1 MVSSRKQNILMHQ
14 IFNRKAVVLILSLMV
29 FYPTFLS
36 AQGTGRINGY
46 LHDKVTGEPVPYARV
61 LLQDTQFAATT
72 DVRGYY
78 VLSGIPPGKYK
89 LIVSATRYERVE
101 KELEVPTDGEMRLD
115 VEVAPIAI
123 QLDEVTVS
131 EEKTRF
137 KEEVEISRTNISSQ
151 EIVNTPSFV
160 EADVFRTIQQ
170 LPSVSSQS
178 DFSSALVVRGG
189 SPDENLIL
197 VDGAEIYNPY
207 HLVGLFST
215 FNADTIANAK
225 FLAGGYPAEYPGRLS
240 SVLDITS
247 REGKQIRGKG
257 EISLLSSKMMLEGP
271 FYKGAWIISG
281 RRTYFDLIAERFN
294 RARGEDQDWKYY
306 FWDGQI
312 KVFSDLNSENRLTFS
327 TFDGRDVLKFFIDEE
342 SFDEK
347 TDFSWDWGNNAPSLQ
362 WRFVPN
368 AKFFSE
374 LVLTRSNFDFDVN
387 LKQTEVDSLGNQDET
402 VAVAINHIKDFSIS
416 EKLTWYLS
424 PRHTLKMGAAL
435 KNLSMKFDFHVD
447 NVNYFDIKQD
457 PYVFSA
463 FIQDKWKVN
472 DLLSLQMGLRGSKY
486 ELHDNIYLDPRLG
499 FKYLLSENLAL
510 KGSWGRF
517 NQFLFTVND
526 EDQVLQIVDFWLP
539 VPEEFDAIRNQHF
552 ILGIERWFN
561 PGFTGSIETY
571 YKPYSNVL
579 TNNPDN
585 DPGIELDEF
594 IAGAGRVWG
603 LELFL
608 KKTTGKVSGW
618 LGYSYS
624 NVERRFD
631 FNADGIIEETE
642 NQASEIYAPKYSKP
656 HSLNLVASY
665 QMSENNLFSLSWT
678 MSSGQPYTPVVGKV
692 YHGGDSLDDPYASV
706 ISIEGKRNS
715 ARYPRYV
722 RGDIAWIRDISPF
735 GVNGKFK
742 LQVINFTNYYNY
754 LIYIWNHERS
764 PSEVRAISMFPIVPS
779 FGLEFEF

>member
-1 MVSSRKQNILMHQ
+1 MRQ
-14 IFNRKAVVLILSLMV
+14 ISNWKISVLTLLSIALL
-29 FYPTFLS
+29 PTLLF
-36 AQGTGRINGY
+36 AQETGRINGY
-46 LHDKVTGEPVPYARV
+46 LNDSVTGEPLPYSRV
-61 LLQDTQFAATT
+61 MLQNTRFAATT

-78 VLSGIPPGKYK
+78 VLSGIPPGTYT
-89 LIVSATRYERVE
+89 LVVSIPRYNRVE
-101 KELEVPTDGEMRLD
+101 NGIEVQPNGELRLD
-115 VEVAPIAI
+115 VKVEPEAI

-137 KEEVEISRTNISSQ
+137 KEEVEISRTNISSN
-151 EIVNTPSFV
+151 EIVSTPSFV

-170 LPSVSSQS
+170 LPSVTSQS

-215 FNADTIANAK
+215 FNADTIADAK

-247 REGKQIRGKG
+247 REGKQIKGKG

-294 RARGEDQDWKYY
+294 QARGEDQDWKYY

-312 KVFSDLNSENRLTFS
+312 KIFSDLNSENRLTFS

-342 SFDEK
+342 DFDDK

-374 LVLTRSNFDFDVN
+374 LVLTRSNFDFDLNV
-387 LKQTEVDSLGNQDET
+387 KSTEVNSDGSQDES
-402 VAVAINHIKDFSIS
+402 VAVAINHIRDFSVS
-416 EKLTWYLS
+416 EKLTWYVS

-447 NVNYFDIKQD
+447 NVNFFDIKQD
-457 PYVFSA
+457 PYVLSA
-463 FIQDKWKVN
+463 FIQDRWKVS
-472 DLLSLQMGLRGSKY
+472 DLLSLQFGLRGSKY

-499 FKYLLSENLAL
+499 FKYLLSEDWAL
-510 KGSWGRF
+510 KGSWGKF

-526 EDQVLQIVDFWLP
+526 EDQVLQLVDFWLP
-539 VPEEFDAIRNQHF
+539 VPEEFDAIKNQHF
-552 ILGIERWFN
+552 ILGVERWFN
-561 PGFTGSIETY
+561 TGFTGSIETY

-585 DPGIELDEF
+585 DPGIEFDEF
-594 IAGAGRVWG
+594 IAGTGRVWG

-608 KKTTGKVSGW
+608 KKTTGRVSGW
-618 LGYSYS
+618 A
-624 NVERRFD
+624 R
-631 FNADGIIEETE
+631 
-642 NQASEIYAPKYSKP
+642 
-656 HSLNLVASY
+656 
-665 QMSENNLFSLSWT
+665 LFI
-678 MSSGQPYTPVVGKV
+678 
-692 YHGGDSLDDPYASV
+692 LDC
-706 ISIEGKRNS
+706 
-715 ARYPRYV
+715 
-722 RGDIAWIRDISPF
+722 
-735 GVNGKFK
+735 
-742 LQVINFTNYYNY
+742 
-754 LIYIWNHERS
+754 
-764 PSEVRAISMFPIVPS
+764 
-779 FGLEFEF
+779 

>member
-1 MVSSRKQNILMHQ
+1 MRQM
-14 IFNRKAVVLILSLMV
+14 FNRKASVLILLLMV
-29 FYPTFLS
+29 FLPAFLS

-46 LHDKVTGEPVPYARV
+46 LHDKVTGEPLPYARV
-61 LLQDTQFAATT
+61 ILRDTQFAATT
-72 DVRGYY
+72 DVHGYY
-78 VLSGIPPGKYK
+78 VLNGIPPGEYK
-89 LIVSATRYERVE
+89 LIVSMTRYERVE
-101 KELEVPTDGEMRLD
+101 KVLEVPTDGEIRFD
-115 VEVAPIAI
+115 VEAAPEAI
-123 QLDEVTVS
+123 QLDEVEVTG
-131 EEKTRF
+131 EKTRF
-137 KEEVEISRTNISSQ
+137 KEEVEISRTNISSK

-170 LPSVSSQS
+170 LPSVTSQS

-215 FNADTIANAK
+215 FNADTIADAK

-247 REGKQIRGKG
+247 REGKQIKAKG

-281 RRTYFDLIAERFN
+281 RRTYFDVIADQFN

-327 TFDGRDVLKFFIDEE
+327 TFDGRDVLRFFFDDED
-342 SFDEK
+342 SDDR
-347 TDFSWDWGNNAPSLQ
+347 TDFNWDWGNNAPSLK

-374 LVLTRSNFDFDVN
+374 FVLTRSNFDFDLN
-387 LKQTEVDSLGNQDET
+387 LKDTETDSAGNQDET
-402 VAVAINHIKDFSIS
+402 IASAINQIRDFSAS
-416 EKLTWYLS
+416 EQLTWYLS
-424 PRHTLKMGAAL
+424 PKHTLKMGAAI
-435 KNLSMKFDFHVD
+435 KKLSMKFNFHVD
-447 NVNYFDIKQD
+447 NVNFFDIKQS

-472 DLLSLQMGLRGSKY
+472 DLLSLQLGLRSSKY
-486 ELHDNIYLDPRLG
+486 ELHENTYLDPRLG
-499 FKYLLSENLAL
+499 FKYLLSEDWAF
-510 KGSWGRF
+510 KGSWGKF
-517 NQFLFTVND
+517 NQFLFTVNE

-539 VPEEFDAIRNQHF
+539 VPEEFDAIKNQHF
-552 ILGIERWFN
+552 ILGIERWFG

-571 YKPYSNVL
+571 YKPYGNVL

-585 DPGIELDEF
+585 DPGIEFDEF
-594 IAGAGRVWG
+594 IAGTGHVWG
-603 LELFL
+603 LEFFL
-608 KKTTGKVSGW
+608 KKTSGKVSGW

-624 NVERRFD
+624 NIERRFD
-631 FNADGIIEETE
+631 FNGDGRVEKTE
-642 NQASEIYAPKYSKP
+642 NQASEVYTPKYSRP

-665 QMSENNLFSLSWT
+665 QVSKRNRVSLSWT

-692 YHGGDSLDDPYASV
+692 FHEGDALDDPYTRV
-706 ISIEGKRNS
+706 ISIQGRRNS
-715 ARYPRYV
+715 SRYPLYV

-742 LQVINFTNYYNY
+742 LQIINFTNHYNY
-754 LIYIWNHERS
+754 LIYLWDHNSS
-764 PSEVRAISMFPIVPS
+764 PSEVSAISMFPIVPS

>member
-1 MVSSRKQNILMHQ
+1 MRQKCNRYSRVL
-14 IFNRKAVVLILSLMV
+14 ALLLVV
-29 FYPTFLS
+29 FLPPLLF

-46 LHDKVTGEPVPYARV
+46 VHDKVTGAPLSYARII
-61 LLQDTQFAATT
+61 LSDTQFGTT
-72 DVRGYY
+72 SDVHGYY
-78 VLSGIPPGKYK
+78 VLSGIPPGNYMF
-89 LIVSATRYERVE
+89 IVSKTRYERVE
-101 KELEVPTDGEMRLD
+101 KEIEVQFDGELRLD
-115 VEVAPIAI
+115 VEVAHEAI
-123 QLDEVTVS
+123 QLEEVTVTG
-131 EEKTRF
+131 EKTRF
-137 KEEVEISRTNISSQ
+137 KEEVEISRTNISSE

-170 LPSVSSQS
+170 LPSVTSQS
-178 DFSSALVVRGG
+178 DFSSALIVRGG

-215 FNADTIANAK
+215 FNADTIADAK

-240 SVLDITS
+240 SILDITS

-281 RRTYFDLIAERFN
+281 RRTYFDLIAKRFN
-294 RARGEDQDWKYY
+294 SARGEDQDWKYY

-312 KVFSDLNSENRLTFS
+312 KIFSDLNAENRLTFS
-327 TFDGRDVLKFFIDEE
+327 TFDGRDVLGFFYNDEE
-342 SFDEK
+342 NSHDSI
-347 TDFSWDWGNNAPSLQ
+347 DFNWDWGNNAPSLK
-362 WRFVPN
+362 WRYVPN

-374 LVLTRSNFDFDVN
+374 FVLTRSNFDFDVD
-387 LKQTEVDSLGNQDET
+387 LKVTEVDSGGNHDET
-402 VAVAINHIKDFSIS
+402 IAMATNQIQDYSAS
-416 EKLTWYLS
+416 EQLTWYLS
-424 PRHTLKMGAAL
+424 PQHTLKMGAAL
-435 KNLSMKFDFHVD
+435 KKLNMKFNFHVD
-447 NVNYFDIKQD
+447 NVNYFDIAQD
-457 PYVFSA
+457 SYVFST
-463 FIQDKWKVN
+463 FIQDRWKVN
-472 DLLSLQMGLRGSKY
+472 NLLSLQLGLRGSKY

-499 FKYLLSENLAL
+499 FKYLLSENLAF

-517 NQFLFTVND
+517 SQFLFTVND

-539 VPEEFDAIRNQHF
+539 VPEEFDAIKNQHF
-552 ILGIERWFN
+552 ILGLERWFN

-579 TNNPDN
+579 TSNLDN
-585 DPGIELDEF
+585 DPGITLDEF
-594 IAGAGRVWG
+594 ISGTGRVWG

-608 KKTTGKVSGW
+608 KKTTGKFSGW

-624 NVERRFD
+624 SVERRFD
-631 FNADGIIEETE
+631 FNGDGRVEKTE
-642 NQASEIYAPKYSKP
+642 NRASEIYPPKYSRP

-665 QMSENNLFSLSWT
+665 QMSQNNRFSLSWS

-692 YHGGDSLDDPYASV
+692 YHAGESLGNPYSRV
-706 ISIEGKRNS
+706 ISIEGRKNS
-715 ARYPRYV
+715 SRYPTYV
-722 RGDIAWIRDISPF
+722 RGDVAWIRDISPF

-742 LQVINFTNYYNY
+742 LQVINFTNHYNY
-754 LIYIWNHERS
+754 LLYIWNHDSS
-764 PSEVRAISMFPIVPS
+764 PSEVRAISMFPIVPT

>member
-1 MVSSRKQNILMHQ
+1 MCQRFGRN
-14 IFNRKAVVLILSLMV
+14 NGVLILFLITI
-29 FYPTFLS
+29 FPTLLF

-46 LHDKVTGEPVPYARV
+46 LYDKVTGEPLPYANV
-61 LLQDTQFAATT
+61 MLQNTRFAATT

-78 VLSGIPPGKYK
+78 VLSGILPGKYK

-101 KELEVPTDGEMRLD
+101 KEIEVQSGGEMRLD
-115 VEVAPIAI
+115 IEVVPEAI
-123 QLDEVTVS
+123 QLDEVEVTG
-131 EEKTRF
+131 EKTRF

-151 EIVNTPSFV
+151 EIINTPSFV

-215 FNADTIANAK
+215 FNADTIADAK

-247 REGKQIRGKG
+247 REGKQVKGKG

-281 RRTYFDLIAERFN
+281 RRTYFDLIADQFN
-294 RARGEDQDWKYY
+294 QARGEDQDWKYY

-312 KVFSDLNSENRLTFS
+312 KIFSDLNSENRLTFS
-327 TFDGRDVLKFFIDEE
+327 TFDGRDVLKFVFDEE
-342 SFDEK
+342 NSDEK
-347 TDFSWDWGNNAPSLQ
+347 TDFSWDWGNNAPSLK
-362 WRFVPN
+362 WRYVPN
-368 AKFFSE
+368 ATFFSE
-374 LVLTRSNFDFDVN
+374 FVLTHSNFDFDLN
-387 LKQTEVDSLGNQDET
+387 LTSTEIDSDGNQDET
-402 VAVAINHIKDFSIS
+402 IAGAINQIRDFSAS

-424 PRHTLKMGAAL
+424 PKHTLKMGAAI
-435 KNLSMKFDFHVD
+435 KNLSMKFNFHVD
-447 NVNYFDIKQD
+447 NVNFFDIKQS

-463 FIQDKWKVN
+463 FVQDRWKVN
-472 DLLSLQMGLRGSKY
+472 NLLSLQLGLRGSKY
-486 ELHDNIYLDPRLG
+486 ELHDSIYLDPRIG
-499 FKYLLSENLAL
+499 FKYLLSEDWAF

-539 VPEEFDAIRNQHF
+539 VPEEFDAIKNQHF

-579 TNNPDN
+579 TNNPGN

-594 IAGAGRVWG
+594 IAGTGRVWG

-608 KKTTGKVSGW
+608 KKTSGKVSGW

-631 FNADGIIEETE
+631 FNGDGKLEETE
-642 NQASEIYAPKYSKP
+642 NQASEIYTPKYSRP

-665 QMSENNLFSLSWT
+665 QVSKRNRVSLSWT

-692 YHGGDSLDDPYASV
+692 YHEDGALDDPYARV
-706 ISIEGKRNS
+706 ISIQGRRNS
-715 ARYPRYV
+715 SRYPAYI

-742 LQVINFTNYYNY
+742 LQVINFTNHYNY
-754 LIYIWNHERS
+754 LVYLWNHDTS
-764 PSEVRAISMFPIVPS
+764 PSEVRAISMFPIIPS

>member
-1 MVSSRKQNILMHQ
+1 MRQ
-14 IFNRKAVVLILSLMV
+14 IFNRKVSVLGLPLMV
-29 FYPTFLS
+29 FLPTLLF

-46 LHDKVTGEPVPYARV
+46 LHDKVTGEPLLYARV
-61 LLQDTQFAATT
+61 MLQDTQFAATS
-72 DVRGYY
+72 DVGGYY
-78 VLSGIPPGKYK
+78 VLNGIPPGKYT
-89 LIVSATRYERVE
+89 LIVLMTRYEPVE
-101 KELEVPTDGEMRLD
+101 KQLEVQTDGEIRFD
-115 VEVAPIAI
+115 VEVAPEAI
-123 QLDEVTVS
+123 QLDEVEVTG
-131 EEKTRF
+131 EKTRF
-137 KEEVEISRTNISSQ
+137 KEEVEISRTNISSK
-151 EIVNTPSFV
+151 EIVSTPSFV

-170 LPSVSSQS
+170 LPSVTSQS

-215 FNADTIANAK
+215 FNADTIADAK

-247 REGKQIRGKG
+247 REGKQIKGKG

-281 RRTYFDLIAERFN
+281 RRTYFDLLAAQSN
-294 RARGEDQDWKYY
+294 RARGEDQDWRYY

-312 KVFSDLNSENRLTFS
+312 KIFSDLNSENRLTFS
-327 TFDGRDVLKFFIDEE
+327 TFDGRDVLRFF
-342 SFDEK
+342 FDVEDSDDK
-347 TDFSWDWGNNAPSLQ
+347 TDFSWDWGNNAPSLK

-374 LVLTRSNFDFDVN
+374 FVLTRSNFDFDVN
-387 LKQTEVDSLGNQDET
+387 LKNTEIDNVGNEDET
-402 VAVAINHIKDFSIS
+402 VAVALNQIQDFSAS

-424 PRHTLKMGAAL
+424 PQHTLKMGAAL
-435 KNLSMKFDFHVD
+435 KKLNMEFNFHVD
-447 NVNYFDIKQD
+447 NVNFFDIKQD

-472 DLLSLQMGLRGSKY
+472 DLFSLQLGLRSSNY
-486 ELHDNIYLDPRLG
+486 ELHENIYLDPRLG
-499 FKYLLSENLAL
+499 FKYLLSEDWAF
-510 KGSWGRF
+510 KGSWGKF
-517 NQFLFTVND
+517 NQFLFTVNE
-526 EDQVLQIVDFWLP
+526 EDQVLQVVDFWLP
-539 VPEEFDAIRNQHF
+539 VPEEFDAIKNQHF

-585 DPGIELDEF
+585 NPGIEFDEF
-594 IAGAGRVWG
+594 IAGTGRVWG
-603 LELFL
+603 LEFFL

-618 LGYSYS
+618 IGYSYS
-624 NVERRFD
+624 NIERRFD
-631 FNADGIIEETE
+631 FNGDGRVEKTE
-642 NQASEIYAPKYSKP
+642 NQASEVYAPKYSRP

-665 QMSENNLFSLSWT
+665 QVSKRNRVSLSWA

-692 YHGGDSLDDPYASV
+692 FHESDTFDNPYARV
-706 ISIEGKRNS
+706 ISIQGRRNS
-715 ARYPRYV
+715 SRYPPYV
-722 RGDIAWIRDISPF
+722 RGDIAWIKGISLF

-742 LQVINFTNYYNY
+742 IQVINFTNHYNY
-754 LIYIWNHERS
+754 LIYLWNHDSS